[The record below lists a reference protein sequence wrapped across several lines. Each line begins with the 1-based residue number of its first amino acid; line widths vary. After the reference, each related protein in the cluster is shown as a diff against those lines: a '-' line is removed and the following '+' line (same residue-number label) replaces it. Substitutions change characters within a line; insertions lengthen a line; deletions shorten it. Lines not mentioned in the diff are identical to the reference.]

1 MASMQGDEVWTDTSI
16 PAAYRPFLY
25 CSVSEGSCAAFKP
38 VLAEWPFQM
47 VEHVNRVK
55 RRKQAI
61 TGQALFPKS
70 VCVKQLQS
78 QALEFNPPQFDK
90 PLPLCC

>member
-47 VEHVNRVK
+47 VRTCQQGEEK
-55 RRKQAI
+55 K
-61 TGQALFPKS
+61 TGNHWPSSLS
-70 VCVKQLQS
+70 
-78 QALEFNPPQFDK
+78 
-90 PLPLCC
+90 